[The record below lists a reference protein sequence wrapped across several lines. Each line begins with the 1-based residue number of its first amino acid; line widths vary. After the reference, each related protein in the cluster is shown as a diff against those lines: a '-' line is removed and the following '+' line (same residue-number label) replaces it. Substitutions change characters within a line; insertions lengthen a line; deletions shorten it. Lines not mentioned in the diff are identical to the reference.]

1 MIKCNRITNYDL
13 GFTISFKIKPIAMNK
28 EELKERFKRYA
39 LNTAF
44 LILKLPYNIVNKNY
58 SDQINRSASSAAAN
72 YRAALR
78 GKSRADFLNKF
89 KIVEEEL
96 DESLF
101 FFELIQEINP
111 SYKEAIS
118 KIYKEGNELLSIIVA
133 SLNTMKNNRNRE
145 IVNPKS

>member
-1 MIKCNRITNYDL
+1 
-13 GFTISFKIKPIAMNK
+13 MNK